1 MHRIKI
7 IFSVLGILFM
17 YTGCA
22 KKLKDHTITYKY
34 KLLDLSKFG
43 AYTGLYVG
51 VAPSYRDV
59 ENMPKLGGSSVETW
73 EYTYIG
79 LQDGDYVIYEIQIP
93 LSIYFEMSIFIDGK
107 EVLYRRIKAS
117 DSHYYSGIVVES
129 RGIDTLSGMTYL
141 PGDVRFVY
149 HEVN

>member
-1 MHRIKI
+1 MKI
-7 IFSVLGILFM
+7 FKVILVVFGLPFFFQ
-17 YTGCA
+17 GCA

-34 KLLDLSKFG
+34 HLLDLSKYG
-43 AYTGLYVG
+43 YYQGIHVTAG
-51 VAPSYRDV
+51 PSYTDYTNR
-59 ENMPKLGGSSVETW
+59 PKFSDNSIESW

-93 LSIYFEMSIFIDGK
+93 LSIYYEMSIFIDGK
-107 EVLYRRIKAS
+107 EVLYRRIKTS

-129 RGIDTLSGMTYL
+129 RGIDTLSGMNYL

-149 HEVN
+149 HEGN

>member
-1 MHRIKI
+1 MKI
-7 IFSVLGILFM
+7 VKVILVVFFLPILF
-17 YTGCA
+17 YGCA
-22 KKLKDHTITYKY
+22 KKLKDHTITYRY
-34 KLLDLSKFG
+34 KLLDLSKYG
-43 AYTGLYVG
+43 ALKGIYVSA
-51 VAPSYRDV
+51 APCYRDLQ
-59 ENMPKLGGSSVETW
+59 NMPKLESGTVESW

-79 LQDGDYVIYEIQIP
+79 LHDGDYVVYEIQIP
-93 LSIYFEMSIFIDGK
+93 LSIYYEMSIFIDGK

-149 HEVN
+149 REGN